1 MVAPKPLG
9 ANMRRREFIGL
20 VGVATAWPRVATAQQ
35 PANIRRIGFLW
46 PGARAFAPG
55 PIAAIQS
62 GLQAGGLR
70 AEQVEIIQRIADDNV
85 VLVAPM
91 AAELVALNV
100 DLILA
105 LSPAAIRAARAA
117 TANIPI
123 VAFDLESDPVV
134 SGFIA
139 SNTRPGGNVTG
150 VFLDFPDFSKKW
162 LEALKEA
169 VPQATNVA
177 VMWDPATGPSQLK
190 AVEAAAAT
198 LRFTLTVLEV
208 HLPTEIEP
216 ALQSAVQKGAGAL
229 LMLSSPLI
237 PGRTKLLAGL
247 ALKHRLPAIMLFT
260 DFARDDG
267 LMAYGPN
274 LLAFVR
280 QGGVMAAKI
289 LLGSNPAETPIE
301 TPAKFEFVLNLKTAQ
316 LLGLTIPAT
325 VLLRADEV
333 IE

>member
-1 MVAPKPLG
+1 
-9 ANMRRREFIGL
+9 MRRREFIGL
-20 VGVATAWPRVATAQQ
+20 VGAATAWPTVAAAQQ
-35 PANIRRIGFLW
+35 PAKVRRIGFLW
-46 PGARAFAPG
+46 PGARAFAPS
-55 PIAAIQS
+55 PLAATQS
-62 GLQAGGLR
+62 ALEAGGLR
-70 AEQVEIIQRIADDNV
+70 AEQVEIIQRIADDNAA
-85 VLVAPM
+85 LVAPM

-100 DLILA
+100 DLIQA
-105 LSPAAIRAARAA
+105 LSPAAIRAARTA

-123 VAFDLESDPVV
+123 VGVDLESDPVA

-139 SNTRPGGNVTG
+139 SNTRPGGNITG

-169 VPQATNVA
+169 VPQVTNVA
-177 VMWDPATGPSQLK
+177 VMWDPATGPNQLK
-190 AVEAAAAT
+190 AVEAAAAA
-198 LRFTLTVLEV
+198 LSLTLTVLEV
-208 HLPTEIEP
+208 GLPTGIEP
-216 ALQSAVQKGAGAL
+216 AFQSAVQNGAGAL

-237 PGRTKLLAGL
+237 GGRSKLFADL
-247 ALKHRLPAIMLFT
+247 ALKYRLPAITLFA
-260 DFARDDG
+260 DFAHGGG

-289 LLGSNPAETPIE
+289 LLGANPAETPIE
-301 TPAKFEFVLNLKTAQ
+301 TPAKFEFVLNLKTAK

-325 VLLRADEV
+325 LLLRADEV